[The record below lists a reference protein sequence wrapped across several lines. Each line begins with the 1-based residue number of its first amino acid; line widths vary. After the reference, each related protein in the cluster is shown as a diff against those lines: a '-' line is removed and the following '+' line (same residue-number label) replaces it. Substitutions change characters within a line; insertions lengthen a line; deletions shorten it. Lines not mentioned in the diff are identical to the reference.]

1 MKIFENKIDK
11 TKKLMLNK
19 VQLYPLS
26 SLSFNLFYEKKKA
39 NKQTKKKERKVVDFT
54 LNKGLLQMHSIAVSL

>member
-1 MKIFENKIDK
+1 
-11 TKKLMLNK
+11 MLSK

-26 SLSFNLFYEKKKA
+26 SLSFNFFYEKKKA
-39 NKQTKKKERKVVDFT
+39 NKQTKKKESKVVDFT